1 VPFNHTPPSSTNS
14 LTPALNTAL
23 EDLSPVAS
31 STDALDQFRPIAD
44 EVDARLKELAR
55 RSDCVKRLGELHQRC
70 LGDTDMLRGC
80 HSADQCMAISDM
92 SLSNPDFFIGRILN
106 ASKEL
111 LEIMDHF
118 DLQQNGGSQAT
129 TPEGRLYC
137 DVPTLFSLMSC
148 YVSVVRLYR
157 YILSVLLDSLP
168 DLRQGVQPHKLPNL
182 PQLLPGLDLGGYKLD
197 GQFHIQVGILVQVA
211 EDLLYQMESKV
222 GIRGGMNLPS
232 WKPDVGP
239 TRMTGMLWMMLEQE
253 SAEQPPLDEQRG
265 KCGTLKEVLAELKKE
280 LTPDKR

>member
-1 VPFNHTPPSSTNS
+1 MPFNHTPPSSTNS
-14 LTPALNTAL
+14 LTPAVTSGL
-23 EDLSPVAS
+23 EDFSSVAS
-31 STDALDQFRPIAD
+31 STDPLDQFKPVAD
-44 EVDARLKELAR
+44 EVNTRVAELAR
-55 RSDCVKRLGELHQRC
+55 RSDWVKRLGELHQRC
-70 LGDTDMLRGC
+70 LADTDILRGC
-80 HSADQCMAISDM
+80 RTADQCMAIYDV
-92 SLSNPDFFIGRILN
+92 SLSNPDFFIGRILG

-111 LEIMDHF
+111 LEIMDQF
-118 DLQQNGGSQAT
+118 DLEQEAESQAT
-129 TPEGRLYC
+129 TPGGRLYC
-137 DVPTLFSLMSC
+137 DVPTLFSFMSC
-148 YVSVVRLYR
+148 YVSLVRMYR
-157 YILSVLLDSLP
+157 YILSVLLDSMP
-168 DLRQGVQPHKLPNL
+168 YLRQGVQPHKLPGL

-265 KCGTLKEVLAELKKE
+265 RCGTLKEVLAELKKE
-280 LTPDKR
+280 LAPDKR